1 MWLQK
6 QLLCTLPPIKPFTPP
21 PAFTSRLK
29 NAKAEGLEMPSSLS
43 HLLLLWGALYHGSP
57 VEVRGQ
63 LFRLFSPPM
72 VGSGIKLRS

>member
-1 MWLQK
+1 
-6 QLLCTLPPIKPFTPP
+6 
-21 PAFTSRLK
+21 
-29 NAKAEGLEMPSSLS
+29 MPSSLS